1 MWTPNGCTGSPGRL
15 AGAMLA
21 AWSGGLGRLGGTAVT
36 EPSGP
41 ELSSAARTS
50 LARASVIAALGLSVT
65 GVLIGGLWAW
75 IAPPIH
81 LVVAITHA
89 GERVHDYLGAESEHF
104 FNAPCLML
112 GLLTAVAVVAPVLA
126 WQWRA
131 RRGPRMVVGLSLGMV
146 IVAVAAAAVGALLVR
161 LRYGALNFDA
171 IPLFGKPAVAY
182 VVQAPPV
189 FFGLGPLQVVL
200 TLFWPAAVAALVY
213 ALLAAGNARDDLGAF
228 PVADQASSALPMEPE
243 ASVS

>member
-1 MWTPNGCTGSPGRL
+1 
-15 AGAMLA
+15 
-21 AWSGGLGRLGGTAVT
+21 VT

-41 ELSSAARTS
+41 ELSSVPRTS
-50 LARASVIAALGLSVT
+50 RARAIVIAALGFSAT

-81 LVVAITHA
+81 VVVAVTRA
-89 GERVHDYLGAESEHF
+89 GERVHDYLGTESEHF

-126 WQWRA
+126 WQWRE
-131 RRGPRMVVGLSLGMV
+131 RRGPRMVVGLSVSMV

-161 LRYGALNFDA
+161 LRYGGSNFDA
-171 IPLFGKPAVAY
+171 VPLFGKPAVAY

-200 TLFWPAAVAALVY
+200 TLLWPAAIAALVY
-213 ALLAAGNARDDLGAF
+213 ALLAAGNSRDDLGGL
-228 PVADQASSALPMEPE
+228 PVADQSTPALPMEPE